1 MDTNSVRESH
11 KGGSL
16 TAGRELDKRISVE
29 YLNEPFDPNSSYP
42 WDGIHPY
49 STNIV
54 AAWQIWLGL
63 LRKRP
68 MWVLGM
74 HQGWPTVFS
83 RPNDVVIAQG
93 DSFEEVICRAALKF
107 SKERR
112 TW

>member
-29 YLNEPFDPNSSYP
+29 YLNEPFDYNSSYP

-54 AAWQIWLGL
+54 AAWQIWQSL

-68 MWVLGM
+68 SWMLGILD
-74 HQGWPTVFS
+74 GAPTVFS
-83 RPNDVVIAQG
+83 RPHDAVIARATT
-93 DSFEEVICRAALKF
+93 FEEVICLAALQ
-107 SKERR
+107 SCKERK
-112 TW
+112 T

>member
-16 TAGRELDKRISVE
+16 TAGRELDKRVSVE
-29 YLNEPFDPNSSYP
+29 YLNESFDPNSSYP
-42 WDGIHPY
+42 WDGIQPY

-54 AAWQIWLGL
+54 AAWQIWLSL

-68 MWVLGM
+68 GWMLGILEGM
-74 HQGWPTVFS
+74 PTVFS
-83 RPNDVVIAQG
+83 RPRDAVIARA
-93 DSFEEVICRAALKF
+93 DTFEEVICRAALEF
-107 SKERR
+107 TKEQK